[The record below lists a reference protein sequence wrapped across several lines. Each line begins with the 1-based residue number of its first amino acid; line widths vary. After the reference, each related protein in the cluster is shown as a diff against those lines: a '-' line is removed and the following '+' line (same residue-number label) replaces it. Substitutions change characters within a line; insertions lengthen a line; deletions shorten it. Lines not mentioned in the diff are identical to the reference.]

1 MVKVTYVP
9 RLPYENPMAQKLGL
23 GSDDL
28 KRESKLA
35 RLLEDLQGKIY
46 TPVPGEVTWHYQ
58 EAEDTGAL
66 PLPEDWREWLILT
79 ARSVW
84 GTTQKHTWLVAEITV
99 PEEARGG
106 TFAISITSNWRIQ
119 QGSTDPQCLAYLDGR
134 IVQAIDGNHSELVI
148 ARDAIPGTMHL
159 LQVNAF
165 TFDERP
171 MVGFETDLV
180 VRDDRIERLY
190 HDLSTAFEVAARLP
204 QADGCRHAVL
214 NHVERA
220 LYALDR
226 REGQAGALGQ
236 TLAESERIANEI
248 HGLVGDDSKPTISA
262 FGHTHLDV
270 AWLWRVKQVRDKTA
284 RSFATALSLMDEF
297 PEFVFMYNQAALFH
311 YLKQDYPELWNR
323 VKEKVRTG
331 QFEIDGAMW
340 VEPDANIS
348 SGEALVRQIL
358 HGQQFHKEEFGVTPK
373 CVWLPDTFGYS
384 AAMPQILKKS
394 GIEFFVTSKLSWN
407 DTDRHPYDSFF
418 WRGIDGSKVKSQ
430 LITTQENEAAH
441 HKTIYNSKFTVSE
454 ILGTW
459 KRYEPK
465 ALHDE
470 VMICYGYGD
479 GGGGPTR
486 DMVLRGIRMER
497 GIPGAP
503 KLRME
508 GLRPYLD
515 RLGTKMDARA
525 DEFPIWNG
533 ELYLQY
539 HRGTLTSVGKNKANN
554 RNAERAMRELEFVA
568 TLAQVTKG
576 MAYPKAEIRALWDI
590 VLVNQFHDILP
601 GTSIAEVYED
611 SDAEYAQLFE
621 AMQIDDGPM
630 QSALNAVCPVGEG
643 YAKLVNFTGQ
653 ARGCELVEIPG
664 EGDMSGLVLST
675 CAGKAVLQEVFAP
688 DGSTQFVAPVDGVPA
703 LGWSAARLG
712 TSESAIA
719 SSLSVSKLYL
729 ENDRIAVRFDEAGEI
744 FSIFDKE
751 LGRELI
757 QEGRRANQMI
767 AYEDKPKAYDAWDI
781 DHYFEEKSW
790 QLSDEPAQIDVLET
804 GPHRA
809 ALRIER
815 RYAAS
820 RIVQIVSL
828 QEGKKQVEFDTEV
841 DWQERQT
848 LLKTGFP
855 LDLNT
860 SETRAEI
867 QFGHV
872 KRASHK
878 NTSWDQAQF
887 ETNMHRWVD
896 MSEPDFGAAL
906 LTDCKYGYDAVEQTL
921 RLTLLKGPSSPD
933 PNADLGL
940 HRFRYALLLHE
951 GEQDL
956 AQVVR
961 MAERF
966 NNPIVVH
973 GAMSRGKG
981 GDHVPFESFSF
992 ASSDNE
998 NLTLETV
1005 KIAEA
1010 GGDVILRV
1018 FEHANRRCRG
1028 TICFGLMVDR
1038 VVEADLMEWAE
1049 GAVLAISDNAIEL
1062 SFLPFEIKTLK
1073 IAFKKNE
1080 GKVGIVYRPLYS
1092 SSRVCL
1098 L

>member
-9 RLPYENPMAQKLGL
+9 KLPYENPMAQRLGL

-46 TPVPGEVTWHYQ
+46 RQIPGGVTWHYQ
-58 EAEDTGAL
+58 EADGTGAL
-66 PLPEDWREWLILT
+66 PLPMDWQEWPVLT
-79 ARSVW
+79 PRSVW
-84 GTTQKHTWLVAEITV
+84 GTTQKHTWLVAEITI
-99 PEEARGG
+99 PEEARGE
-106 TFAISITSNWRIQ
+106 TFAIAITSNWRIQ

-148 ARDAIPGTMHL
+148 ARDAVPGSTHL

-165 TFDERP
+165 TYDERP
-171 MVGFETDLV
+171 MVGFQTDLV

-190 HDLSTAFEVAARLP
+190 HNLSTAFEVAARLP
-204 QADGCRHAVL
+204 QSDGRRHTVL
-214 NHVERA
+214 DRVERA

-226 REGQAGALGQ
+226 REGQVGALAQ
-236 TLAESERIANEI
+236 TLTKAERIAAEI
-248 HGLVGDDSKPTISA
+248 HGLVGNDSQPTISA

-270 AWLWRVKQVRDKTA
+270 AWLWRIKHVRDKTA

-297 PEFVFMYNQAALFH
+297 PEFVFMYNQAVLFH
-311 YLKQDYPELWNR
+311 YLKQDYPELWER
-323 VKEKVRTG
+323 VKEKVRAG

-358 HGQQFHKEEFGVTPK
+358 HGQQFHEEEFGVTPK

-430 LITTQENEAAH
+430 LITTQANEAEH
-441 HKTIYNSKFTVSE
+441 HKTIYNSKFTVSD

-459 KRYEPK
+459 KRYELK

-470 VMICYGYGD
+470 VMICYGHGD

-486 DMVLRGIRMER
+486 DMVQRGIRMER

-515 RLGTKMDARA
+515 RLGAKMETRA
-525 DEFPIWNG
+525 DEFPMWNG

-539 HRGTLTSVGKNKANN
+539 HRGTLTSVAKNKANN
-554 RNAERAMRELEFVA
+554 RNAERAMRELEFAA
-568 TLAQVTKG
+568 TLARVTKG
-576 MAYPKAEIRALWDI
+576 AAYPKAEIRALWDI

-621 AMQIDDGPM
+621 AMRSDGGPM
-630 QSALNAVCPVGEG
+630 QRALNAVCLADQGE
-643 YAKLVNFTGQ
+643 AKLVNFTGQ
-653 ARGCELVEIPG
+653 DRGGELVEIPA
-664 EGDMSGLVLST
+664 EGDLSGLAICT
-675 CAGKAVLQEVFAP
+675 GAGKAALQEVFAP
-688 DGSTQFVAPVDGVPA
+688 DGSTRIVAPVDGIPA

-712 TSESAIA
+712 PSESAIA
-719 SSLSVSKLYL
+719 SSLNVSKSHL

-744 FSIFDKE
+744 VSVFDKD

-790 QLSDEPAQIDVLET
+790 PLSDEAAQIDVVET

-828 QEGKKQVEFDTEV
+828 QESKKQVEFDTEV

-855 LDLNT
+855 LDLNV

-887 ETNMHRWVD
+887 ETSMHRWVD

-921 RLTLLKGPSSPD
+921 RLTLLKGPNMPD

-961 MAERF
+961 AAERF

-973 GAMSRGKG
+973 GAMSRDTG
-981 GDHVPFESFSF
+981 GARPLAENFSF

-1010 GGDVILRV
+1010 DGDVILRV
-1018 FEHANRRCRG
+1018 FEHANRRSRG
-1028 TICFGLMVDR
+1028 TIRFGLPVDR
-1038 VVEADLMEWAE
+1038 VVEADLMERAE
-1049 GAVLAISDNAIEL
+1049 GAELAISDNAIEL
-1062 SFLPFEIKTLK
+1062 SFRPFEIKTLK
-1073 IAFKKNE
+1073 IAFRKQ
-1080 GKVGIVYRPLYS
+1080 
-1092 SSRVCL
+1092 
-1098 L
+1098 